1 MKNIGKKK
9 MNLSRLTCKFEW
21 FTFSLLIIC
30 AKVPSLEN
38 CLVKVEKGF
47 TKKMKWKNQQKFEDS
62 LRFPFFFGDQ
72 SLCKF

>member
-38 CLVKVEKGF
+38 CLVKVEKGIHKKNEVEKS
-47 TKKMKWKNQQKFEDS
+47 TKI
-62 LRFPFFFGDQ
+62 
-72 SLCKF
+72 